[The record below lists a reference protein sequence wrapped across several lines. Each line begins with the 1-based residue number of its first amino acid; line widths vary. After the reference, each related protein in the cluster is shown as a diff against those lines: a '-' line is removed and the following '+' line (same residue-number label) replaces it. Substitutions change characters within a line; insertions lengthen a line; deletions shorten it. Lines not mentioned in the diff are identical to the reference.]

1 METVSAHEQ
10 TSSAQG
16 AEAVRAGLERQ
27 YQQAWGVPAAAIFFR
42 TRRFRLDYPGR
53 SNLGAM
59 SLAGRIVWVLC
70 LPFFAIYVLVGSILS
85 EVGINIPALEDKETV
100 KPGTV
105 RVLGMA
111 KAEPVTSL
119 IDALRRGRRGGWLV
133 LAHSRAVFLKGSLPK
148 SVDRPTWVCTDGSTR
163 LSLNSDGHNEVHLAW
178 PEMARASL
186 YLDPAE
192 CAIALR
198 QSRKFA

>member
-1 METVSAHEQ
+1 MSPHETPASN
-10 TSSAQG
+10 QG
-16 AEAVRAGLERQ
+16 REAVRVRLESHFQRV
-27 YQQAWGVPAAAIFFR
+27 WGVPTSAIFFR
-42 TRRFRLDYPGR
+42 TQRFRLDYPGR

-59 SLAGRIVWVLC
+59 SLAGKVAWTLC
-70 LPFFAIYVLVGSILS
+70 LPFFAIYVLIGSILS
-85 EVGINIPALEDKETV
+85 EVGINVPSLEDKETV

-105 RVLGMA
+105 RVLGMV

-133 LAHSRAVFLKGSLPK
+133 LAQGRAVFVKDSTPK
-148 SVDRPTWVCTDGSTR
+148 SVEQPTWACTDGPVT
-163 LSLNSDGHNEVHLAW
+163 LALNTDHHNEIHLAW
-178 PEMARASL
+178 PHVARASL

-198 QSRKFA
+198 QSRRFA